1 MAGLIHN
8 CVGVYRTRIRS
19 TGVHLH
25 AAHPSNG
32 WHRDL
37 AGEDVKEWC
46 EVEEKASKMT
56 QENQG
61 EETRQDDERQALW
74 IDSTSFFENDLD
86 EEEKA
91 LVCTRSVIYLSMASV
106 VALVMLLVS
115 DALSYSG
122 NRYNISDVFTTGKT
136 TRHRTGRIKRDKHP
150 HGPEEDEKNLDQW
163 LLIGREQG
171 TDILLGEEREKLWD
185 VTHAKKQCTKY
196 GDSTVHH
203 LEYLEALLNSTEH
216 SRTMEQMKKFFKSL
230 HWKNATDCSLLMRHC
245 ICNKGNEYDCR
256 KGSIEVD
263 TGGGKK
269 TKVKLRLL
277 PRFSLEKSHPWGS
290 CAIVGNDQSIID
302 IRNGY
307 DINEHDTVIR
317 IGQWYTDS
325 GKRAFYAN
333 SPPVLGFQEDV
344 GYKTDVT
351 FMGEPRHAVVTRKKA
366 RPPLH
371 LESMRL
377 YMSTGYNRTFPIMNG
392 KPVLSLLGGAGDDV
406 YKWLHQLLSM
416 GSLDSEETMV
426 EWDSPLLLGV
436 LTILR
441 SNLCQKLDVYGSGVL
456 KVDSAEKKSNYYW
469 WAGEHAP
476 ARSAKEIEVEFKI
489 LNAAMQAGVLC
500 TYV

>member
-1 MAGLIHN
+1 MAQEHVEQG
-8 CVGVYRTRIRS
+8 
-19 TGVHLH
+19 TGPE
-25 AAHPSNG
+25 A
-32 WHRDL
+32 
-37 AGEDVKEWC
+37 
-46 EVEEKASKMT
+46 
-56 QENQG
+56 
-61 EETRQDDERQALW
+61 ERQSLW
-74 IDSTSFFENDLD
+74 IDSTAFFENDLD

-122 NRYNISDVFTTGKT
+122 NRYNISDVFTTGKST
-136 TRHRTGRIKRDKHP
+136 HHRTGRKKRDTNP
-150 HGPEEDEKNLDQW
+150 HVSSEDEKDLDQW
-163 LLIGREQG
+163 LLLGREQG
-171 TDILLGEEREKLWD
+171 TDILLGKDREKLWNI
-185 VTHAKKQCTKY
+185 TRAEKQCKDH

-203 LEYLEALLNSTEH
+203 LGYLETLVNDPKH
-216 SRTMEQMKKFFKSL
+216 RNMMKQMKAFFET
-230 HWKNATDCSLLMRHC
+230 HQWKNATDCSLLMRHC
-245 ICNKGNEYDCR
+245 ICGKKNEYDCR
-256 KGSIEVD
+256 KGSMEIAA
-263 TGGGKK
+263 GNGKR

-277 PRFSLEKSHPWGS
+277 PRFSLEKAHPWGR

-351 FMGEPRHAVVTRKKA
+351 FMGEPRKALITRKKA

-371 LESMRL
+371 FESMRL
-377 YMSTGYNRTFPIMNG
+377 YMNTAYNRSFPVLNG
-392 KPVLSLLGGAGDDV
+392 KPVLSLLRGASDAVHD
-406 YKWLHQLLSM
+406 WLHRLVSM
-416 GSLDSEETMV
+416 GTSDLGDNTFDLE
-426 EWDSPLLLGV
+426 SPLLLGV
-436 LTILR
+436 LTVLR
-441 SNLCQKLDVYGSGVL
+441 SNLCQEVHVYGSGVL
-456 KVDSAEKKSNYYW
+456 KPGSAKRGTNYYW
-469 WAGEHAP
+469 WSGEHAP
-476 ARSAKEIEVEFKI
+476 ARSTEETQVEFMI